1 MEEIELRSL
10 ILRGEDTTLEFKSKA
25 ILKDTHDLAAECV
38 AFLNRRGGTLLIGVD
53 DDGEINGFAPEELE
67 YCASQLRSMAKD
79 KISPPV
85 MIDTENV
92 VTQQGIVVMLQ
103 LDEGVDKPYQ
113 TTKGG
118 AFYIRSGDEKRHVS
132 HRDELRCLF
141 QIGAHVFAEKKV
153 LPRTRIDQ
161 VSLAAYRDYYENRFK
176 EDALPDDDDLID
188 QMRSLHLLQDNQL
201 TVAGCLLFGKQP
213 EHLLPEFGIKA
224 VWFTGTESS
233 SAEFRDQR
241 PINGGLRECYEQISA
256 FLDAWN
262 TREQPEG
269 GSYNDNGEPRV
280 DPRVFE
286 ELLTNALVHRDYFIR
301 DSIKVFIF
309 DDRIEISSPGT
320 LPNSLSL
327 AEAKN
332 GIRRS
337 RNPIIEEIGQSLM
350 QYKGHGTG
358 LKRALKLCPGLD
370 FDNNVEKNAFIAVI
384 PV

>member
-1 MEEIELRSL
+1 MEEIELRTL
-10 ILRGEDTTLEFKSKA
+10 ILKGEDTVLEFKSKE
-25 ILKDTHDLAAECV
+25 ILRDTHDLAAECV
-38 AFLNRRGGTLLIGVD
+38 AFLNRRGGILLIGVN
-53 DDGEINGFAPEELE
+53 DDGEINGFASNEIES
-67 YCASQLRSMAKD
+67 CASQLRSMAKD

-92 VTQQGIVVMLQ
+92 LTEQGIVIVLR

-132 HRDELRCLF
+132 HRDELRRLF
-141 QIGAHVFAEKKV
+141 QIGAHVFAEKKAI
-153 LPRTRIDQ
+153 PGTRIDQ
-161 VSLAAYRDYYENRFK
+161 ISLTAYREYYENRFK
-176 EDALPDDDDLID
+176 EDALQDDDDLIE

-201 TVAGCLLFGKQP
+201 TVAGCLLFAKQP
-213 EHLLPEFGIKA
+213 AHILPEFGIKA
-224 VWFTGTESS
+224 VWFDGLDSS
-233 SAEFRDQR
+233 SSSFHDQR
-241 PINGGLRECYEQISA
+241 PINGGLRECYEQVSA
-256 FLDAWN
+256 FLGAWN
-262 TREQPEG
+262 TRRQPEG
-269 GSYNDNGEPRV
+269 GTYNDNPKPRV

-286 ELLTNALVHRDYFIR
+286 ELLTNALVHRDYFIK

-309 DDRIEISSPGT
+309 DDRIEITSPGT
-320 LPNSLSL
+320 LPNSLTL
-327 AEAKN
+327 AEATN

-358 LKRALKLCPGLD
+358 LKRALKLCPGIQ
-370 FDNNVEKNAFIAVI
+370 FDNNLEKNAFAAVI